1 MFGDEEIVFS
11 GKYKD
16 FDFSARFDLSKAEE
30 KDVAAALMHVSEKIE
45 EHAYR
50 FSGLDLK
57 KVDEVAK
64 KCASI
69 EEIISYLDANPIRK
83 MLEPSVNDK
92 KLMPAAESCFFNLL
106 FKKSDIKLRPDIEL
120 KLKPEKVKEEG
131 RIAFIGKYKNW
142 TSIKKLSLKEVD
154 EDWEVSGILSGINHS
169 IVNKGLEFS
178 CKNYADVEAKAKAAA
193 KGKRKSIS
201 AAAEALDNIKGE
213 LDSECGP
220 VLLTK
225 TLEALKYYTYITP
238 FVLVDAYPDLKL
250 PKSRGRKPKG

>member
-1 MFGDEEIVFS
+1 MFGDEEIVFT

-30 KDVAAALMHVSEKIE
+30 KDVAAALLYVSDKIE
-45 EHAYR
+45 EPAYL

-83 MLEPSVNDK
+83 MLEPSVKNK
-92 KLMPAAESCFFNLL
+92 KLMPAAESCFFSLL
-106 FKKSDIKLRPDIEL
+106 FKKSGIKIRPDIPL
-120 KLKPEKVKEEG
+120 KLKPEKIREEG
-131 RIAFIGKYKNW
+131 RIALIGKYKDW
-142 TSIKKLSLKEVD
+142 TAIKKLSLKEVD

-169 IVNKGLEFS
+169 IVNKALEFS
-178 CKNYADVEAKAKAAA
+178 CKNYADVEEKANVAA

-201 AAAEALDNIKGE
+201 AAAEALENIKGE
-213 LDSECGP
+213 INSECWP

-238 FVLVDAYPDLKL
+238 FVLVDAYPDLKP
-250 PKSRGRKPKG
+250 PKTRGRKPKG